1 MSYHN
6 ASLNFSHAPNKHN
19 VALSE
24 KSLHEIQMQLMNKQ
38 ELRLRYIQLM
48 NDAQK
53 ILGRN
58 EAMDLIKESEV
69 IWKKKTKCL
78 DSFFNSCFPNNS
90 LQSQSFW
97 LSRYQDSQFALAVVC
112 IENWYLSRFLWF
124 LQTVHQWIGS
134 YSCARTLWLSI
145 EKRNAKK

>member
-6 ASLNFSHAPNKHN
+6 ASLNFSHGPNKHN

-53 ILGRN
+53 ILGRD
-58 EAMDLIKESEV
+58 EAIDLIKESEV
-69 IWKKKTKCL
+69 IWEK
-78 DSFFNSCFPNNS
+78 
-90 LQSQSFW
+90 
-97 LSRYQDSQFALAVVC
+97 LSA
-112 IENWYLSRFLWF
+112 
-124 LQTVHQWIGS
+124 
-134 YSCARTLWLSI
+134 
-145 EKRNAKK
+145 

>member
-6 ASLNFSHAPNKHN
+6 ASLNFSHAPIKHN

-38 ELRLRYIQLM
+38 ELRLRYIKLM

-58 EAMDLIKESEV
+58 EAIDLIKESEV
-69 IWKKKTKCL
+69 IWKK
-78 DSFFNSCFPNNS
+78 
-90 LQSQSFW
+90 
-97 LSRYQDSQFALAVVC
+97 LSA
-112 IENWYLSRFLWF
+112 
-124 LQTVHQWIGS
+124 
-134 YSCARTLWLSI
+134 
-145 EKRNAKK
+145 

>member
-1 MSYHN
+1 MSHHN

-53 ILGRN
+53 ILGRD
-58 EAMDLIKESEV
+58 EAIDLIKESDV
-69 IWKKKTKCL
+69 IWKK
-78 DSFFNSCFPNNS
+78 
-90 LQSQSFW
+90 
-97 LSRYQDSQFALAVVC
+97 LSA
-112 IENWYLSRFLWF
+112 
-124 LQTVHQWIGS
+124 
-134 YSCARTLWLSI
+134 
-145 EKRNAKK
+145 

>member
-1 MSYHN
+1 MSLHN

-53 ILGRN
+53 ILGRD
-58 EAMDLIKESEV
+58 EAIDLIKE
-69 IWKKKTKCL
+69 
-78 DSFFNSCFPNNS
+78 
-90 LQSQSFW
+90 
-97 LSRYQDSQFALAVVC
+97 
-112 IENWYLSRFLWF
+112 
-124 LQTVHQWIGS
+124 
-134 YSCARTLWLSI
+134 
-145 EKRNAKK
+145 

>member
-1 MSYHN
+1 MSHHN

-53 ILGRN
+53 ILGRD
-58 EAMDLIKESEV
+58 EAIDLIKESEV
-69 IWKKKTKCL
+69 IWEK
-78 DSFFNSCFPNNS
+78 
-90 LQSQSFW
+90 
-97 LSRYQDSQFALAVVC
+97 LSV
-112 IENWYLSRFLWF
+112 
-124 LQTVHQWIGS
+124 
-134 YSCARTLWLSI
+134 
-145 EKRNAKK
+145 